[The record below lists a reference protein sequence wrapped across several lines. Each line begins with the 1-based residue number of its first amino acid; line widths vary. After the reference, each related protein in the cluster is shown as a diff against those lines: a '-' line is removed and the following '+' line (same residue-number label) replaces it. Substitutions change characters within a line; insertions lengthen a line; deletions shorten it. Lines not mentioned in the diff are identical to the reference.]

1 MKKIITFCLLL
12 LSFIVYCQNESDE
25 KLINWIYPKN
35 ISKKIFELNS
45 LEFKNIHHYEMVF
58 SDLKDDS
65 FVVDN
70 NKYQIDGNKVILI
83 SKEID
88 GNQYKFLE
96 NNIYYMYDTSK
107 FYTVSGFYKI
117 QNNKIIIDKDT
128 IIIINSNT
136 LQLDNLN
143 LHKIN
148 SILP

>member
-1 MKKIITFCLLL
+1 MKKLLL
-12 LSFIVYCQNESDE
+12 LLIMVTSCSDTFNKESIIEGSWIGDNIV
-25 KLINWIYPKN
+25 
-35 ISKKIFELNS
+35 
-45 LEFKNIHHYEMVF
+45 
-58 SDLKDDS
+58 
-65 FVVDN
+65 
-70 NKYQIDGNKVILI
+70 
-83 SKEID
+83 
-88 GNQYKFLE
+88 YKFLE
-96 NNIYYMYDTSK
+96 NNIYYMYDASK

>member
-1 MKKIITFCLLL
+1 MKKLLL
-12 LSFIVYCQNESDE
+12 LLIMVTSCSDTFNKESIIEGSWTGDNIV
-25 KLINWIYPKN
+25 
-35 ISKKIFELNS
+35 
-45 LEFKNIHHYEMVF
+45 
-58 SDLKDDS
+58 
-65 FVVDN
+65 
-70 NKYQIDGNKVILI
+70 
-83 SKEID
+83 
-88 GNQYKFLE
+88 YKFLE